1 MARRPAPPPR
11 RRGRRRP
18 HRITRDVAIIT
29 FALGFG
35 AIELLFLGART
46 SALTF
51 LGGLLLS
58 PLVLH
63 YDEARRET

>member
-11 RRGRRRP
+11 RRARRR
-18 HRITRDVAIIT
+18 HRVTRDVAIIT